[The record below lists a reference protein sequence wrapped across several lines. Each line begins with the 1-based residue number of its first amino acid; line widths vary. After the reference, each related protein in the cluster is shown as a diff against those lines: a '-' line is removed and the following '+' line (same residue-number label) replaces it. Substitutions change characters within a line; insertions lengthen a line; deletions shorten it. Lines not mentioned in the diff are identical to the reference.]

1 MSWTTSPGDLEQAL
15 ARYGPLTDVWE
26 VVTVPSSTTLTVAL
40 VQPKGVVPVLG
51 SALAALYTDALV
63 VFVTG
68 ALSGAP
74 AVAASPGRFGT
85 TVASVTSAAG
95 PPPVTTLTLA
105 DALPATPHA
114 GDQLV
119 VIRNLGVGQ
128 ALDATIQGD
137 VTATIDT
144 SGGAV
149 DVAVQGDV
157 TVANQT
163 LSVEFPAAQ
172 DVNLITAPTIDANI
186 QNAQLDANVINSVL
200 SSNPGVV
207 WPSSTVTDVTIPAG
221 GTTTITVNGSFGLW
235 DAVGFFIQTSAG
247 NMSNYTFWLSGTAY
261 YQFGLDSTLNGNIM
275 NESNPYQM
283 GPANTLIGTTYPF
296 AFTTPQPFDQ
306 VILTVKNNSTA
317 SVTDTITIVPYLRWA
332 SQEVVNAA
340 SNPVNAAAPPL
351 DMADASGSIT
361 TGGTSQQV
369 LASAASRRYLLIVN
383 ATSNSDTL
391 WVNFGSAASAGA
403 GSIPLAPGFALEY
416 PAGQYVPS
424 NTVNLVA
431 ATTGDAYT
439 VKYA

>member
-26 VVTVPSSTTLTVAL
+26 VVTVPSSTTLTVSL

-51 SALAALYTDALV
+51 SALAALYTDALA

-128 ALDATIQGD
+128 ALDA
-137 VTATIDT
+137 
-144 SGGAV
+144 
-149 DVAVQGDV
+149 
-157 TVANQT
+157 
-163 LSVEFPAAQ
+163 
-172 DVNLITAPTIDANI
+172 NI
-186 QNAQLDANVINSVL
+186 QNAQLDANVINDYIAANGLIQSQVATL
-200 SSNPGVV
+200 TVSN
-207 WPSSTVTDVTIPAG
+207 
-221 GTTTITVNGSFGLW
+221 L
-235 DAVGFFIQTSAG
+235 SAG
-247 NMSNYTFWLSGTAY
+247 ATTVFDGALLWALGWYSMATIWAVSANGNSYTVSLNMNASVSSGILENNYTNTAQSPTWSVDGSSVGTFDRWKFPAVP
-261 YQFGLDSTLNGNIM
+261 LNRSDVNVT
-275 NESNPYQM
+275 
-283 GPANTLIGTTYPF
+283 NTGTG
-296 AFTTPQPFDQ
+296 
-306 VILTVKNNSTA
+306 TVS
-317 SVTDTITIVPYLRWA
+317 SDTITIVALLQPA
-332 SQEVVNAA
+332 SVEVENAA
-340 SNPVNAAAPPL
+340 TSPVNAAAPPL

-369 LASAASRRYLLIVN
+369 LASASSRRYLLIVN